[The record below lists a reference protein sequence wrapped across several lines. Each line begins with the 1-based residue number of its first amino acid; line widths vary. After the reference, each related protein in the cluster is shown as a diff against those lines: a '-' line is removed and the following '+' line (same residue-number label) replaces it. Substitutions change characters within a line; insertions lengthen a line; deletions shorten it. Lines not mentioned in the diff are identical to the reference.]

1 MLAALRARD
10 GARRRAGEDYE
21 EKARE
26 EAEVDAAAAA
36 ERTRQLGSR
45 SSPPNTPP
53 CPPPAVTPAQQRRG
67 GPGQVMS
74 PRRREAA
81 KRALLQ
87 LEAAEQQVSTKERE
101 AREREAAQRAH
112 TLALAR
118 AEECMASGCFSEAAE
133 IYDQQ
138 WRDMQRQSRKEAEA
152 FLEARLEREMAAKRG
167 RPGPTM
173 GRGAGILSLG
183 QLRRQSR
190 ARRMSGRVTLAPLG
204 KGAGARTQQ
213 QQEHEQQQLHVVVPP
228 EAVARFRSEGMVTL
242 RGLVPPEEVALLR
255 RVGWGFAEA
264 TRTERRV
271 VRLGG
276 RPAVHVG
283 GETGTGAGAEPQ
295 PQQQLLPAQEPPWWV
310 RGWGGLGYLARLA
323 AAARQLLG
331 AEAPPERSCLL
342 TSWLAL
348 TEASARPHV
357 TVARDSSALG
367 GQGQGGGD
375 PGSADPRDALNYRP
389 GDVSFHLGRVRHCF
403 GGRYQRQPEGPP
415 RDERCGLGTELVWTA
430 SSRSM
435 GSAGDDH
442 RAVRRG
448 AHSEFPSPEE
458 MPVSRRYTA
467 YELPPGGFERAEA
480 LARAMS
486 ERLER
491 EAVEQQ
497 EREVRAKK
505 LPAQPGRS

>member
-1 MLAALRARD
+1 
-10 GARRRAGEDYE
+10 
-21 EKARE
+21 
-26 EAEVDAAAAA
+26 
-36 ERTRQLGSR
+36 
-45 SSPPNTPP
+45 
-53 CPPPAVTPAQQRRG
+53 
-67 GPGQVMS
+67 
-74 PRRREAA
+74 
-81 KRALLQ
+81 
-87 LEAAEQQVSTKERE
+87 
-101 AREREAAQRAH
+101 
-112 TLALAR
+112 
-118 AEECMASGCFSEAAE
+118 MASGRFSEAAE

-173 GRGAGILSLG
+173 GRGAGMLSLG

-204 KGAGARTQQ
+204 EGAGARTQQ
-213 QQEHEQQQLHVVVPP
+213 QQQQEREQQQLHVVVPP

-276 RPAVHVG
+276 RPAVHVRG
-283 GETGTGAGAEPQ
+283 GTGAGAEPQ
-295 PQQQLLPAQEPPWWV
+295 PQPQPLLLPAQEPPWWV

-357 TVARDSSALG
+357 TVARDGSALG
-367 GQGQGGGD
+367 GQGQGEEEAAADD

-403 GGRYQRQPEGPP
+403 GGRCQRQVQPEGGQPSP
-415 RDERCGLGTELVWTA
+415 RDERCGLGAELVWTA
-430 SSRSM
+430 ASRSR

-442 RAVRRG
+442 QAVRRRGG
-448 AHSEFPSPEE
+448 AHSEFPGPEE

-467 YELPPGGFERAEA
+467 YELPPGGFERA
-480 LARAMS
+480 
-486 ERLER
+486 
-491 EAVEQQ
+491 
-497 EREVRAKK
+497 
-505 LPAQPGRS
+505 